1 MTRSTH
7 YPRYQLFLDA
17 LRKARHAVG
26 VTQTQLAER
35 VGNRQVFISK
45 LERGDRRMDVIDL
58 FEYCEAAGI
67 EPVAFVKALKTAL
80 EGAAKPRLGKLAI
93 HKSQKTRPKK
103 LQKKAK

>member
-17 LRKARHAVG
+17 LGKARRDVG
-26 VTQTQLAER
+26 VTQTELADR

-45 LERGDRRMDVIDL
+45 LERGDRRMDVVDL

-67 EPVAFVKALKTAL
+67 EFLPFVKALKASFDAN
-80 EGAAKPRLGKLAI
+80 GGRPRFGKLAI
-93 HKSQKTRPKK
+93 HKARTHR
-103 LQKKAK
+103 KKAVRER

>member
-17 LRKARHAVG
+17 LGKARRDAG
-26 VTQTQLAER
+26 VTQAELANR

-45 LERGDRRMDVIDL
+45 LERGDRRMDIVDL

-67 EPVAFVKALKTAL
+67 DFLPFVKTLKASFDAN
-80 EGAAKPRLGKLAI
+80 GRPRSGKLAI
-93 HKSQKTRPKK
+93 HNARTPKK
-103 LQKKAK
+103 KKRER

>member
-17 LRKARHAVG
+17 LGKARRDAG
-26 VTQTQLAER
+26 VTQTELADR

-45 LERGDRRMDVIDL
+45 LERGDRRMDVVDL

-67 EPVAFVKALKTAL
+67 EFLPFVKGLKASF
-80 EGAAKPRLGKLAI
+80 EENARPRLGKLAI
-93 HKSQKTRPKK
+93 HNTRKPRKK
-103 LQKKAK
+103 PR

>member
-17 LRKARHAVG
+17 LGKARRDAG
-26 VTQTQLAER
+26 VTQTELADR

-45 LERGDRRMDVIDL
+45 LERGDRRMDVVDL

-67 EPVAFVKALKTAL
+67 EFLPFVKDLKARF
-80 EGAAKPRLGKLAI
+80 EANGRPRLGKLAI
-93 HKSQKTRPKK
+93 HKARIAEKK
-103 LQKKAK
+103 KGRRGK

>member
-17 LRKARHAVG
+17 LGKARRDVG
-26 VTQTQLAER
+26 VTQTELADR

-45 LERGDRRMDVIDL
+45 LERGDRRMDVVDL

-67 EPVAFVKALKTAL
+67 EFLPFIKMLEAAFEAN
-80 EGAAKPRLGKLAI
+80 GRPRLGKLAI
-93 HKSQKTRPKK
+93 HKTRKPRKK
-103 LQKKAK
+103 KPEKK